1 MEYKLIC
8 KTCDFPSMVESGV
21 NEEMC
26 TNPPCP
32 AFLVPIEE

>member
-1 MEYKLIC
+1 
-8 KTCDFPSMVESGV
+8 MVETGV